1 MMKNMHISNDNET
14 TDVSAIPPPEKKRK
28 GRGKTTGLSSQ
39 KKRKKNDNG
48 KLKVIIPPDRT
59 VAVGPGAK
67 DFITELSVKVL
78 HNARHGVKNWK
89 GVPDLAKNRIV
100 AYTLDTFQLPDIQH
114 NRDTILQTAKNLYRY
129 RRSRHHDHFKKF
141 STKEESLQNIPTD
154 VNETE
159 WNFLVDYFSSDEF
172 KKMSERNKNNKAKQE
187 VNHICGRKTFQA
199 VSYEA
204 RNTTTGKEPNFQK
217 LWEITH
223 MKPNGQWVT
232 SASAEVND
240 KVKDVIAEK
249 IQDIDEGT
257 DVDPIINAAFVQI
270 MGEKSKYILGKGS
283 GINSASRISRNEI
296 QEQLRAQQKEAEEE
310 RYKRESVDIKLMEVK
325 NQLEEERKNR
335 EVMEFRLVHDQKLLK
350 ESMMVLVSHLKNP
363 KNDLPASIFNIFT
376 TSTTSNETSSAC
388 LMNNNWEDLHVK
400 KNQES
405 RMQKVLDNLKD
416 VLNFE
421 KQNLEMA
428 IYDCDKF
435 NTLCNEKDV
444 ELKDALTEKRNLE
457 MRLPKLSSQGSKKT
471 TPKELIDANNQ
482 VFDKIHEELKARC
495 MLRTAEETK
504 KRLLSEKSSLEE
516 KIVEIE
522 KKKSSEI
529 CFLNIS
535 CFTPSSK
542 S

>member
-100 AYTLDTFQLPDIQH
+100 AYTL
-114 NRDTILQTAKNLYRY
+114 
-129 RRSRHHDHFKKF
+129 
-141 STKEESLQNIPTD
+141 
-154 VNETE
+154 
-159 WNFLVDYFSSDEF
+159 
-172 KKMSERNKNNKAKQE
+172 
-187 VNHICGRKTFQA
+187 
-199 VSYEA
+199 